1 MSSDGAKLWRA
12 AKGGAKVKRLLVDVN
27 GTVHPMSLIEATRHG
42 RAADVA
48 ALLADG
54 ADVNEAKAN
63 GIASLY
69 IACEKGHAEIVAKLL
84 AANANVN
91 QAVSGGFAP
100 LYVAS
105 WAGHTEVVT
114 KLLDANADVNR
125 Q

>member
-63 GIASLY
+63 GIASTANGT
-69 IACEKGHAEIVAKLL
+69 ACSVIPTSARAAPPYSVARRT
-84 AANANVN
+84 
-91 QAVSGGFAP
+91 QA
-100 LYVAS
+100 
-105 WAGHTEVVT
+105 T
-114 KLLDANADVNR
+114 KR
-125 Q
+125 R